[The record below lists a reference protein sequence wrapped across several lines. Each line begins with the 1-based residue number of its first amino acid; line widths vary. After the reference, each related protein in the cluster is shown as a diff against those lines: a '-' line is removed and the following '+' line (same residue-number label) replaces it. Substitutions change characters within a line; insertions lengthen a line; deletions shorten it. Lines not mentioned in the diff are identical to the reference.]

1 MFVAQKEITTFI
13 QLNKSS
19 KHIIII
25 NSDLTA
31 EAWKVVNFK
40 GPKLVVDPKFI
51 PIRQETSNISSR
63 LQQLLNSCEAG

>member
-13 QLNKSS
+13 QLNKSCT
-19 KHIIII
+19 HIIII
-25 NSDLTA
+25 NSDLTV

-40 GPKLVVDPKFI
+40 GPKLVVQKFI

-63 LQQLLNSCEAG
+63 LQLLLNSCEAG

>member
-13 QLNKSS
+13 QLNKSC

-25 NSDLTA
+25 NSDLTV

-40 GPKLVVDPKFI
+40 GPKLVVDPEIYPDKT
-51 PIRQETSNISSR
+51 RNIKY
-63 LQQLLNSCEAG
+63 QQQNTTTFEQL